1 MLAYNEVILKNL
13 IVHFVG
19 NKNNNDA
26 LSLSDEAAENI
37 GEGFVE
43 HLLDTCFAVFKNA
56 NDMYAFNETTTNHT
70 IQQCCEQMFTKK
82 VFVPNS
88 KQLATHL
95 YETALHAN
103 IKKGELII
111 MQLEQVLYENIPYKA
126 IGIFKSETK
135 KTFLNIEN
143 FGTTYQLN
151 IKDGIIKENIDKA
164 CLILEGTDEAPMKV
178 LSFDKNSKQ
187 EEARFWN
194 DYFLN
199 IIPAANNYSQTK
211 LFMNMA
217 KEYASSAYTEDFD
230 IVKADQI
237 DLLNKSLH
245 YFKNNDS
252 FSEESYTNEVLYHP
266 EVKESFAKFTDQ
278 YKSNNNIDFE
288 DEFDINTQAVN
299 NAGKGYSRVI
309 KLDKNFH
316 VYVHGDRHLI
326 ERGYD
331 DAKGKYFYKIFF
343 DEEA

>member
-19 NKNNNDA
+19 NKNNDET
-26 LSLSDEAAENI
+26 LSLSDEAAENF
-37 GEGFVE
+37 GEGFVA
-43 HLLDTCFAVFKNA
+43 HLLDTCFAVFKNTH
-56 NDMYAFNETTTNHT
+56 DIYSFNESNTNQ
-70 IQQCCEQMFTKK
+70 IVQQCCTHMLNKK
-82 VFVPNS
+82 AFVNNS
-88 KQLATHL
+88 KQIATHL
-95 YETALHAN
+95 YDTALHTN

-111 MQLEQVLYENIPYKA
+111 MQLEQVWFENIPYKA

-135 KTFLNIEN
+135 KTFLHIEN
-143 FGTTYQLN
+143 YGTTYALN

-164 CLILEGTDEAPMKV
+164 CLILEGTHETPMKV
-178 LSFDKNSKQ
+178 LSFDKNGKQ
-187 EEARFWN
+187 EDARFWH

-199 IIPAANNYSQTK
+199 IIPATNNYSQTK

-245 YFKNNDS
+245 YFKNNES
-252 FSEESYTNEVLYHP
+252 FNQETYTNEVLYHP

-278 YKSNNNIDFE
+278 YKNTNHIEFE

-299 NAGKGYSRVI
+299 NAGRGYNRVI

-316 VYVHGDRHLI
+316 VYVHGNRHLI

-331 DAKGKYFYKIFF
+331 DVKGKYFYKIFF